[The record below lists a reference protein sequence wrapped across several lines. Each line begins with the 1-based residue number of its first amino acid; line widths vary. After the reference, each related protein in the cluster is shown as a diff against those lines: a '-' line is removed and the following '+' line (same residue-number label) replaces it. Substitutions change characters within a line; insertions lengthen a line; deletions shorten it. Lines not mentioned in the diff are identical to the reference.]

1 MEVHAHSHT
10 PRKKWT
16 HYFWEFFMLFL
27 AVFAGFLAENQRE
40 HIVEGHRAKAL
51 AISLYHDIKNDT
63 TDLRRISNWE
73 TNKINH
79 IDSLLDLLQKKSPD
93 NDTSF
98 SIHAAWLV
106 FVNKF
111 FQNSGTYEQLK
122 NSGSLRYFKQ
132 DLINILLKYENIMA
146 ETKLREEA
154 EVTKLE
160 QRVIPF
166 VQERINYEFVY
177 TLLRNLPIPRNIYV
191 KLKDQNTIDL
201 MINEAIEIKLV
212 GLRRRDLYNQLYA
225 LAIEIL
231 KKLKDNYNPE

>member
-1 MEVHAHSHT
+1 
-10 PRKKWT
+10 
-16 HYFWEFFMLFL
+16 MLFL

-51 AISLYHDIKNDT
+51 ALSLYHDIKNDT

-79 IDSLLDLLQKKSPD
+79 IDSLLDLLQHKSPD

-106 FVNKF
+106 FVNNF

-191 KLKDQNTIDL
+191 KLKDQNTVDL

-231 KKLKDNYNPE
+231 KKLKDSYNPE

>member
-1 MEVHAHSHT
+1 MEVHAHTHT
-10 PRKKWT
+10 ARKKWT

-51 AISLYHDIKNDT
+51 ALSLYNDIKNDT

-111 FQNSGTYEQLK
+111 FKT
-122 NSGSLRYFKQ
+122 
-132 DLINILLKYENIMA
+132 A
-146 ETKLREEA
+146 EHM
-154 EVTKLE
+154 
-160 QRVIPF
+160 
-166 VQERINYEFVY
+166 N
-177 TLLRNLPIPRNIYV
+177 N
-191 KLKDQNTIDL
+191 
-201 MINEAIEIKLV
+201 
-212 GLRRRDLYNQLYA
+212 
-225 LAIEIL
+225 
-231 KKLKDNYNPE
+231 